1 MPKDGLDRLRSLSA
15 IYFGA
20 VGALDVPD
28 DVALWGLRL
37 GICQGF
43 DQYANLRPTRMLPGL
58 SSPLS
63 NCKTGD
69 MDWMIVRE
77 NTRGEYAGEAQSRCR
92 YLEQVGHKTVPN
104 TVINRD
110 LRRKEMLQEPT
121 T

>member
-15 IYFGA
+15 IYFGG

-77 NTRGEYAGEAQSRCR
+77 NTEGRIRRRSTISLQVSGTSWAQSRA
-92 YLEQVGHKTVPN
+92 EH
-104 TVINRD
+104 RD
-110 LRRKEMLQEPT
+110 KP
-121 T
+121 